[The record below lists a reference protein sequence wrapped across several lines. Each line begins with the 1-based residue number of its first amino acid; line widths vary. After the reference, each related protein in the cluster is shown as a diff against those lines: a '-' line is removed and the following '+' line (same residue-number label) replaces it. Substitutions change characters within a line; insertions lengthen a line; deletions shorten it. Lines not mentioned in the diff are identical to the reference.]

1 MIFLT
6 GKLVILLFLLLWK
19 NHSDFVVLTA
29 LGESLNVQVLEYI
42 WCMEICC
49 LGNRGMIDATAF

>member
-1 MIFLT
+1 M
-6 GKLVILLFLLLWK
+6 ILLFLLLWK